1 MNSVILI
8 GRLVADPET
17 RYTQSQMA
25 ITRFKVAVDR
35 QVKDKDNK
43 QPTADFIDII
53 AFGKT
58 AEIVEKFFIKGK
70 KIALQ
75 GRIQN
80 NNYENKNGDMV
91 YTYRVVAD
99 RIEFVENKEQG
110 SQEQRPQQRSDDYNM
125 QIPEGFEALEDD
137 DMPF

>member
-53 AFGKT
+53 AFDKT
-58 AEIVEKFFIKGK
+58 AEIIEKFFTKGK

-110 SQEQRPQQRSDDYNM
+110 SQEQRPQQRSGDYNM
-125 QIPEGFEALEDD
+125 QIPEGFEALDD